1 MPVMVVMMMVMM
13 MMMMMANLNVTE
25 LTTALR
31 RRTGLKLSAPVT
43 TSSKLAPI

>member
-1 MPVMVVMMMVMM
+1 MVVMVVMMMVMM
-13 MMMMMANLNVTE
+13 MMMMVDLNVTE